1 MLGGKNMKEI
11 FKLVIWFIV
20 ITFISALTLWAC
32 EDFIPLFGKFIEMI
46 EITTNYDITFLD
58 YVATVFGFELI
69 AVIGNMLKWFTDL
82 MLND

>member
-11 FKLVIWFIV
+11 FKFVIWVIV
-20 ITFISALTLWAC
+20 ITFLLSLVLWSA
-32 EDFIPLFGKFIEMI
+32 ESFIPLFGKFIEMI

-69 AVIGNMLKWFTDL
+69 GVIINMLKWFTDL
-82 MLND
+82 MLN